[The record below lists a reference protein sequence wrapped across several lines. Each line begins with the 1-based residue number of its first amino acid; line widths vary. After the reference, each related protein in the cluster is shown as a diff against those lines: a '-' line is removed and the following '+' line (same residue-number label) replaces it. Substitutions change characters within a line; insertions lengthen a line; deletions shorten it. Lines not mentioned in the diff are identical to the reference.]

1 MYINIYYYYVK
12 TPKAII
18 ISLVGTTTFVLI
30 LHFLILQYTKRIFDF
45 TQLCYYYFNMQ
56 IIVHPLK

>member
-30 LHFLILQYTKRIFDF
+30 LQFLILQYTKRIFDF

-56 IIVHPLK
+56 